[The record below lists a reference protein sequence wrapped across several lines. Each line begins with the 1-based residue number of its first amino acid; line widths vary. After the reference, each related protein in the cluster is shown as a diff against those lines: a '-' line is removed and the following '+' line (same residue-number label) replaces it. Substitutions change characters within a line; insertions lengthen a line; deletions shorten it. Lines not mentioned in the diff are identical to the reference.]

1 MMMKRIAVFCGSSP
15 GRLPEYQ
22 LAARQLGKVLVEKNL
37 ELVYGGGKVG
47 LMGEIAKTVHGL
59 GGRVIGVIP
68 ESLEKKELA
77 YKDIDDLRVV
87 KSMHERKA
95 LISELSDAYV
105 AMPGGFGTIEEIFEV
120 LTWAQLG
127 FHKKPCGFLNT
138 KNYFSELIDFIEHS
152 MDQEFIE
159 RDFKSIILCDEDPL
173 KLIRKFE
180 IYEAPEI
187 DKAELALIKT
197 QNNNK

>member
-1 MMMKRIAVFCGSSP
+1 MKRIAVFCGSSP
-15 GRLPEYQ
+15 GLFSEYQ
-22 LAARQLGKVLVEKNL
+22 TAAKLLGNVLVRNNM

-59 GGRVIGVIP
+59 GGKVIGVIP

-87 KSMHERKA
+87 SSMHERKA
-95 LISELSDAYV
+95 LISELSDAYI

-138 KNYFSELIDFIEHS
+138 KNYFSKLIDFIDHAI
-152 MDQEFIE
+152 DHQFIE
-159 RDFKSIILCDEDPL
+159 REFKSIILCNEDPA
-173 KLIRKFE
+173 KLINQFK
-180 IYEAPEI
+180 IYKAPEI

-197 QNNNK
+197 QQNKK